1 MKLVI
6 AQYLEAEHLEPEAR
20 KYFEELLGRPA
31 DQCSAKQKRKVIKF
45 ELSDVEYTNNK
56 YPDSFFIPPLEI
68 RKSVE
73 LGMSVKVIADWL
85 NYDDSDERFWVELK
99 EECIDENGE
108 RLFFGESRNNTQ
120 VIKWGTKFGPIR
132 LRNICDIN
140 FEAFENRNSK
150 LVNA

>member
-1 MKLVI
+1 MKLAI
-6 AQYLEAEHLEPEAR
+6 AQYLKAEHLEPEAR
-20 KYFEELLGRPA
+20 KYFEELLDRPA

-45 ELSDVEYTNNK
+45 ELVDVEYKNNK
-56 YPDSFFIPPLEI
+56 HPDSFFIQPLEI
-68 RKSVE
+68 RESVV

-85 NYDDSDERFWVELK
+85 NYDDRDARFWVELK

-132 LRNICDIN
+132 LRNICDID

>member
-1 MKLVI
+1 MWIPGDNSSIGIRPLSFRNFGTAPAIYKKKLGIKV
-6 AQYLEAEHLEPEAR
+6 QYSGINEVFR
-20 KYFEELLGRPA
+20 
-31 DQCSAKQKRKVIKF
+31 AK
-45 ELSDVEYTNNK
+45 YTNNK

-73 LGMSVKVIADWL
+73 LGMSVKVIADWM
-85 NYDDSDERFWVELK
+85 NYEDSDERFWVELK
-99 EECIDENGE
+99 EERIDENGA
-108 RLFFGESRNNTQ
+108 RIFFGESRNNTK

-140 FEAFENRNSK
+140 FEEFENRNSK